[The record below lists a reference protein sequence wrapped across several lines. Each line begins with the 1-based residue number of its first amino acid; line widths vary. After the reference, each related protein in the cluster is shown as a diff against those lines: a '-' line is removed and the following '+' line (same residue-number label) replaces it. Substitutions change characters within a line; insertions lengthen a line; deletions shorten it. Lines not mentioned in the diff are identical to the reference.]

1 MIKEKARQIQ
11 NMNRAQYMRI
21 LFMIVLLELIPDI
34 FNVGDNM
41 LSRLLYLIISI
52 AFLTVSHGYIVS
64 SLKMVRNQSQTLKD
78 DDAFVGFKRFKELFS
93 TYVLMNIF
101 MLGVLFIA
109 IFILFVIIGMF
120 ISHALSQ
127 GIITEMFLAGN
138 YGYILS
144 YILEH
149 SPQTL
154 SMFLLCYLLLIVLVF
169 LISSYLFAVPYL
181 LERYHLTNL
190 KALKSSFSLMK
201 GHIFDY
207 FKLYLSFFGCIFLM
221 AIIQSAF
228 AELLSF
234 IPVLGSLIAA
244 IITGIISIYSYLPR
258 FHLAQA
264 IFFEELAYHRYEQT
278 NMNNGDEKNEGY

>member
-34 FNVGDNM
+34 FNVGDNI

-154 SMFLLCYLLLIVLVF
+154 SMFLLCF
-169 LISSYLFAVPYL
+169 
-181 LERYHLTNL
+181 
-190 KALKSSFSLMK
+190 
-201 GHIFDY
+201 
-207 FKLYLSFFGCIFLM
+207 FLM

-278 NMNNGDEKNEGY
+278 NMNNGDEQYV